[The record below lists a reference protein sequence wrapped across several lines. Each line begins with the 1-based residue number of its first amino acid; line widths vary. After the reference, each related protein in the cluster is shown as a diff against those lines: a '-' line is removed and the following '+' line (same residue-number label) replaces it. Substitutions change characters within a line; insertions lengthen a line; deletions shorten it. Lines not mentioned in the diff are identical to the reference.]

1 MITVWN
7 RKKGKQILL
16 KKPSAEKSSP
26 QMNRYQK
33 ESPLKC
39 DEIKKGRPA
48 RIRSLF
54 PEIVKM
60 NRLSMLKETKFQVDY
75 SY

>member
-1 MITVWN
+1 MRRN
-7 RKKGKQILL
+7 
-16 KKPSAEKSSP
+16 
-26 QMNRYQK
+26 QK

-54 PEIVKM
+54 PEIVNINNIAFKAIQ
-60 NRLSMLKETKFQVDY
+60 SYWQLKSLTKNNKN
-75 SY
+75 